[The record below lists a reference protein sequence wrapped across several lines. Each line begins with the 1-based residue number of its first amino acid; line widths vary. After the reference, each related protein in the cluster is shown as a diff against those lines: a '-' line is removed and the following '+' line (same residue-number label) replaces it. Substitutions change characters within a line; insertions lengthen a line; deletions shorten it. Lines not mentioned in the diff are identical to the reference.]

1 MALSLTLPSSN
12 LKLSVVLQRT
22 ARICSK
28 VRAAR
33 AARLFFLI
41 GTIEFLICDVVVA
54 VGTKASLLRELIY
67 KEVQLR
73 KQRVRQYFIFP
84 TEINLIACRF
94 NFPSENA
101 SVALLFDLKSLAVA
115 WIIL

>member
-1 MALSLTLPSSN
+1 MQHAY
-12 LKLSVVLQRT
+12 
-22 ARICSK
+22 
-28 VRAAR
+28 
-33 AARLFFLI
+33 FLI
-41 GTIEFLICDVVVA
+41 GTIKFLICDVVVA

-67 KEVQLR
+67 KKVQLR
-73 KQRVRQYFIFP
+73 KQRVRQYVIFP

-101 SVALLFDLKSLAVA
+101 TVALLFGLKSLAVA

>member
-1 MALSLTLPSSN
+1 M
-12 LKLSVVLQRT
+12 
-22 ARICSK
+22 
-28 VRAAR
+28 RAAR

-41 GTIEFLICDVVVA
+41 GTIKFLICDVVVA

-73 KQRVRQYFIFP
+73 KQRVRQYVIFP
-84 TEINLIACRF
+84 TEIN
-94 NFPSENA
+94 FPSENA
-101 SVALLFDLKSLAVA
+101 TAALLFGLKSLAVA